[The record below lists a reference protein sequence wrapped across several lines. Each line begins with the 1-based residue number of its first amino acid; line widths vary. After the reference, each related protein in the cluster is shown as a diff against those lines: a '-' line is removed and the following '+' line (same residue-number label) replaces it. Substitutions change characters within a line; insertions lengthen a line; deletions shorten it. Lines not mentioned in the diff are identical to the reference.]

1 MAAIAQA
8 LRLHHYLY
16 LAPLTFLYYDH
27 LLTFGDEVRYIWNK
41 PKTPSA
47 YCFFLNRYLA
57 AFGDVAVT
65 VFSYHKVPESWS
77 DPFHLI
83 LILLSKSSLK
93 LQSVFFLRYEFMRSL
108 LAVSIWAASGAGGVP
123 QRGEPGCNIADPR
136 HVAILIAIPWE
147 AVFVYDVMI
156 FSLLFYKS
164 QRDSGLRW
172 AKIPIVNLLIRDG
185 SIYFALMATVNLA
198 NILTSYIA
206 EPLLVSC
213 LSTFASKCVLLA
225 LSFLAPEPPHSPS
238 VGSMSVT
245 MMSRLMLNLHAVES
259 TGIFS
264 TSASCSTEITELD
277 TLQTRDLERSAGL
290 IVLDPSQSKTMTR
303 APTVIDPEPWGDRV
317 QHHEFSPHLENP

>member
-65 VFSYHKVPESWS
+65 VFSYHKIPESWS

-123 QRGEPGCNIADPR
+123 QRDEPGCNIADPR

-164 QRDSGLRW
+164 RRDSGLRW

-185 SIYFALMATVNLA
+185 SIYFVLMATVNLA

-213 LSTFASKCVLLA
+213 LSTFASN
-225 LSFLAPEPPHSPS
+225 
-238 VGSMSVT
+238 MSVT